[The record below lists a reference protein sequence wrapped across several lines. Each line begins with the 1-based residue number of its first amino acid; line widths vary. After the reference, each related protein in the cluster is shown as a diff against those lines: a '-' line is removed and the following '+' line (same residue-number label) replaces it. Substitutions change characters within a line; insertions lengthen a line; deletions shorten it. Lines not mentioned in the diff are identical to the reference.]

1 MRHAIRARAA
11 LTFAALTFA
20 ALTLEGLAIVFG
32 GSVARAHGP
41 APAVLEVLRADEDG
55 RPTLLRT
62 SVGLAEARED
72 GTYGYLCPSL
82 WSGNELA
89 RSYGLRDGTVLVLDA
104 GVLYVSDPARETFAR
119 DEALEEGFA
128 VRDVAT
134 DGERVF
140 VLARERAAE
149 GLGRSA
155 IFELGERPRFV
166 ASASDP
172 MPPSDLAV
180 LDDGP
185 LAASPT
191 PSACSLGGCLPLDA
205 APVDRLSVRGAD
217 RRAFWL
223 VATTEVRTV
232 WRVDRANLAV
242 TPGPA
247 GELVLGPVRLG
258 ERATVVV
265 DGSAYAFDE
274 AGWSLLEGTHAWSSL
289 DEVDGHVFASALD
302 GVVRLGS
309 RLEVVEAVFRFVQL
323 DGPRESHEARCASD
337 WAHFGGESGWVGTRA
352 ARSPEGARRPLDGG
366 GCAAAGSPR
375 SPRCVG
381 LMLGLMLGLVS
392 VLGRGR
398 RRPRD
403 A

>member
-1 MRHAIRARAA
+1 MRRAA
-11 LTFAALTFA
+11 QTLAAQTLAALAFA
-20 ALTLEGLAIVFG
+20 VFVTVFG
-32 GSVARAHGP
+32 GGVARAHGP

-89 RSYGLRDGTVLVLDA
+89 RAYALRDGTVLVLDA
-104 GVLYVSDPARETFAR
+104 GALYVSDPARETFAR
-119 DEALEEGFA
+119 DEALEAGFA

-140 VLARERAAE
+140 VLARERTAE

-172 MPPSDLAV
+172 TPPGDLAV

-191 PSACSLGGCLPLDA
+191 PSVCSLGGCLPLDA

-232 WRVDRANLAV
+232 WRVDRMNLVV

-258 ERATVVV
+258 EHATVVV
-265 DGSAYAFDE
+265 DGSAYVYDAS
-274 AGWSLLEGTHAWSSL
+274 GWSLLGGGHAWSSL
-289 DEVDGHVFASALD
+289 DEVDGHVFASSLD
-302 GVVRLGS
+302 GVVRLAS
-309 RLEVVEAVFRFVQL
+309 RLEVVEAVFSFAQL

-337 WAHFGGESGWVGTRA
+337 WAHFGGEAGWVGTRA
-352 ARSPEGARRPLDGG
+352 ARRPEGSRRPLGGG
-366 GCAAAGSPR
+366 GCVAAGSPR
-375 SPRCVG
+375 GAG
-381 LMLGLMLGLVS
+381 LVLGLVLGLVS
-392 VLGRGR
+392 GLASGFGRGP
-398 RRPRD
+398 RRPRGRGD